1 MGKDTIKFILKR
13 FLFMLVTLFIIITIT
28 FILMH
33 AVPSSPF
40 VSEKAIT
47 ASTMKA
53 LNEKYGLDKP
63 LFTQYLIYLK
73 NACKFEFGESIKYEG
88 WNVIDL
94 ISQGF
99 VTSAFIGLCAAII
112 AIIIGVTLGS
122 IAATQRG
129 KFIDQLILVLSTA
142 SVALPSF
149 VVGVILLWCFSV
161 YVPIFPTFAQSI
173 TQIKEEGFDIMGYFL
188 PVVSLSI
195 YPTAYITR
203 LTRSSMLDALG
214 QDYIRTAKAKGVNK
228 FLIIAKHCL
237 KNSLSPVISY
247 SGPMIA
253 YIMTGSFVV
262 ESIFSVPGVGGYFIK
277 AIQALDYTMI
287 MGTTILLSVL
297 MLSMN
302 FIADCLYKVVD
313 PRIKLD

>member
-1 MGKDTIKFILKR
+1 MGKDTIKFIIKR
-13 FLFMLVTLFIIITIT
+13 FIFMLITLFIIITIT

-33 AVPSSPF
+33 SVPSSPF

-47 ASTMKA
+47 ESTMKA
-53 LNEKYGLDKP
+53 LNEKYGLDKS
-63 LFTQYLIYLK
+63 LFEQYLIYIG
-73 NACKFEFGESIKYEG
+73 NACRFEFGESIKYVG

-94 ISQGF
+94 ILHGF
-99 VTSAFIGLCAAII
+99 VTSAFIGVCAAIL
-112 AIIIGVTLGS
+112 AIIVGVTLGA

-129 KFIDQLILVLSTA
+129 KFFDQFILVVSTA

-161 YVPIFPTFAQSI
+161 YVPIFPTSAQSI
-173 TQIKEEGFDIMGYFL
+173 TEIGDESFNILGYFL
-188 PVVSLSI
+188 PIVSLSI
-195 YPTAYITR
+195 YPSAYITR

-214 QDYIRTAKAKGVNK
+214 QDYIRTAKAKGVNRFK
-228 FLIIAKHCL
+228 IIAKHCL
-237 KNSLSPVISY
+237 KNSLSPIISY
-247 SGPMIA
+247 AGPMIA

-277 AIQALDYTMI
+277 AIQSLDYTMI

-297 MLSMN
+297 MLTMN

-313 PRIKLD
+313 PRVQLD